1 MGSRLEG
8 KVAVV
13 TGGGRGIGRQVAL
26 LLAEEGASVVV
37 NDTGDQPDGTGSSH
51 GPADAVAAEIDSRG
65 GRAVASYDDVA
76 LMEGGDAVIEA
87 AVDAFGRLDALVNSV
102 ALIRDASAGHTIAE
116 MEPGDFDRVIRS
128 AVKATFTP
136 TRYAA
141 VHFRQQRSG
150 RIVNLTAEIGP
161 DQPGHS
167 NDAAASEAVVGLT
180 RTVARD
186 LGKYGVTCNCI
197 TSTPDAGPLPDAG
210 DNGRGLGPPDGYDAE
225 AALAVYLCSGAP
237 PQVNGNV
244 FGVRGNDIYLH
255 SNPIVV
261 RSVHKWGAFTMDEM
275 DALVPGVVG

>member
-13 TGGGRGIGRQVAL
+13 TGAGRGIGRQVAL

-37 NDTGDQPDGTGSSH
+37 NDTGPSH
-51 GPADAVAAEIDSRG
+51 EPADTVAAEIDSMG
-65 GRAVASYDDVA
+65 GRAVASYHDVA
-76 LMEGGDAVIEA
+76 LMEGGEAVIEA

-102 ALIRDASAGHTIAE
+102 AVTRDPSAGGAISA
-116 MEPGDFDRVIRS
+116 MEPRDFDRVIRS

-141 VHFRQQRSG
+141 VRFRQQRSG
-150 RIVNLTAEIGP
+150 RIVNISAEIEP
-161 DQPGHS
+161 DQPGRS

-197 TSTPDAGPLPDAG
+197 MSRLEVGSLPDSG
-210 DNGRGLGPPDGYDAE
+210 DNGQGVGPSDGYDAE
-225 AALAVYLCSGAP
+225 AALAVYLCTGAP

-244 FGVRGNDIYLH
+244 FRVRGSDIYLH
-255 SNPIVV
+255 SNPTVV

-275 DALVPGVVG
+275 DALVPGVMAGT